1 MVLGIRLCLFV
12 NEGHELAKDSEI
24 PRRWRVDTLVGHPV
38 CRCRGKDAAMRSKV
52 RIDGTICIGAWA
64 ALPIKMGEGGF
75 RIITGIIAGYQVLTL
90 ICANRPLLLF
100 SLELFHFSQ

>member
-52 RIDGTICIGAWA
+52 RIDGTICIG
-64 ALPIKMGEGGF
+64 GVGG
-75 RIITGIIAGYQVLTL
+75 V
-90 ICANRPLLLF
+90 ANQDGGRGVSYHHRNNCRVPSFDLF
-100 SLELFHFSQ
+100 LRK